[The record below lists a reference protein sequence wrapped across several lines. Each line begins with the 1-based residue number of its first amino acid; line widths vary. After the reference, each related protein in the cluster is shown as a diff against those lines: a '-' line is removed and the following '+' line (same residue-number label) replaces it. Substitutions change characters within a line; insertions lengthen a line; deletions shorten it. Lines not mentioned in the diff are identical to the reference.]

1 MCLILDGLL
10 YYFSYIVLVYS
21 SLKDGQ
27 FETMEIAPLS
37 SPPELPD
44 VMKSQETIK
53 DDATK

>member
-1 MCLILDGLL
+1 M
-10 YYFSYIVLVYS
+10 VYS
-21 SLKDGQ
+21 SLEDGQ